1 VTDAPLPS
9 APAHR
14 QRALWRWQVPLG
26 VALLSVVLSLG
37 GDTLRELARYERG
50 ELLAGDIWRL
60 VTAHLVH
67 LGMGHT
73 ILNVGALGIL
83 VWLFDE
89 ILDNAEWAVVM
100 LASALSIDAGLY
112 WFASDVDWYVGL
124 SGVLHGVMIAGSLK
138 LLAARA
144 PIGMLLLLLTLGKL
158 AWEQWGG
165 PVPYSE
171 LTAGGPVVVE
181 AHLFGA
187 IGGVAGLAL
196 LMLVRR
202 ALRPSL

>member
-1 VTDAPLPS
+1 
-9 APAHR
+9 
-14 QRALWRWQVPLG
+14 
-26 VALLSVVLSLG
+26 
-37 GDTLRELARYERG
+37 
-50 ELLAGDIWRL
+50 
-60 VTAHLVH
+60 VH
-67 LGMGHT
+67 LGTGHT
-73 ILNVGALGIL
+73 ILNVSALGIL

-89 ILDNAEWAVVM
+89 VLDNTDWAVVM
-100 LASALSIDAGLY
+100 VTSALSIDAGLY
-112 WFASDVDWYVGL
+112 WFASDVVWYVGL

-144 PIGMLLLLLTLGKL
+144 PIGLLLLLVTLGKI

-171 LTAGGPVVVE
+171 LTSGGPVVVE

-187 IGGVAGLAL
+187 VGGAAGLAL

-202 ALRPSL
+202 ALRPPL